1 MKTIEK
7 NPDKELNTMDES
19 IESLQ
24 NKCALLQ
31 QEKEELA
38 AKLKWY
44 EEQFRLSQEKRF
56 GTSSEK
62 MDSDQ
67 LSIFNEAEK
76 ESRPNGKEPD
86 LEVITYKRSKA
97 KGSKKKSFED
107 LPVEVVEYKPED
119 DEKVCPTCEGPL
131 HEMSK
136 KVRKELKIIPAQVK
150 VVEHVRYVYTC
161 RS

>member
-62 MDSDQ
+62 WILINYPSLMKRRKNPDQ
-67 LSIFNEAEK
+67 T
-76 ESRPNGKEPD
+76 GKN
-86 LEVITYKRSKA
+86 LT
-97 KGSKKKSFED
+97 
-107 LPVEVVEYKPED
+107 
-119 DEKVCPTCEGPL
+119 
-131 HEMSK
+131 
-136 KVRKELKIIPAQVK
+136 LK
-150 VVEHVRYVYTC
+150 
-161 RS
+161 